1 MLRIDLIQFFSWVFC
16 FFAYRMKKY
25 CIEVT
30 EVLSRVVEIV
40 AKDEN
45 EAIKNAKAMY
55 HDCDIVLDASD
66 YVFTEFSVKDD

>member
-1 MLRIDLIQFFSWVFC
+1 
-16 FFAYRMKKY
+16 MKKY

-30 EVLSRVVEIV
+30 EVLSRAVEIV